1 MKMKS
6 IRSAFFAVVAIFLT
20 VAAFTGCGKSEEG
33 APASNASE
41 TKTEASASTT
51 LEQQKSA
58 PGEAEL
64 RKGLAACDKND
75 YEAAVKSFRAAA
87 EQGNSD
93 AMLLYYDCLVSSKIA
108 KDRADSIEWL
118 EKAAEAGNL
127 TAQALYGSKFVGGG
141 QEAKGIEYMKRSA
154 DSGNIL
160 GMHLLGMT
168 AFEKKPGEAGED
180 ALKSLKTLAGLPF
193 SEQKTVLDYLH
204 RISSDFNLTGK
215 LNTNT
220 NKLIV
225 MDQYM
230 LGVYY
235 LEGRAPGGRRDL
247 DEAAKWLKMAKD
259 NGLPDVD
266 PLLRRVEVMKQSP
279 DASRTNEELQ
289 KARAEAFLADTQNQ
303 IDASEFDLRFTITD
317 ADGKPLDGV
326 KVEMRLERPVVKLL
340 LSGGSESKK
349 PEEKTVDSKFS
360 IHEKGWTS
368 LELTFMKD
376 GYYIE
381 DRYYYINFMPN
392 SPDELGPDGK
402 PKLVMKEDV
411 QVVMYKGVPPGDLT
425 GTSGYL
431 IYDLEKATKTVCDLS
446 AFDKKLERPKK
457 RTVSEKDEEDEEYDD
472 EDEEDEEE
480 YVEEIRIGM
489 KKVDL
494 KAKPELTKYIEV
506 DFRRD
511 ENGEVLFDGT
521 LGDAPCPSS
530 FIIRLHSDDPD
541 DGFIVV
547 DELGPGFV
555 RREEYEKRC
564 PTAPETGYKKEL
576 VFDFGK
582 KSADGKYTYNDIHT
596 FAFVK
601 CGQRYGKVFIDPVY
615 VDIGRNRPLRLFHR
629 KIQLTINRTEGDR
642 NVSGGSFYVERE
654 RPAQTRN
661 DLKKTD
667 AKNEAKDAS
676 DDKAELAKEQILLI
690 HDALEQYKLDVGTYP
705 SSLQGLEKNV
715 DKSERWDGPYIVP
728 KVPRVDLWGNKYQ
741 YRFDAEKGTYRL
753 YLISFDLSET
763 RIEDP
768 PESAQ
773 EQQTEPDDPKQP
785 DIFAGLP
792 LWNTARDG
800 KPEVMLPRLV
810 KDAAKRAN
818 VNLQSLGDVRID
830 PIDAGHSYAEL
841 DLDVVDEYGKIV
853 RFLEEIEKKTPKLA
867 WRRLELRV
875 NSARERIASELQDGA
890 SAAASAKAIRMSG
903 QVRVIAYD
911 PAAGPSAS
919 PKRFW
924 TDDMPVSPGETDI
937 LTLLYD
943 LSVSLPDD
951 ALVTVFRLDNWKCEF
966 VIQTLALYTD
976 LPRYLRF
983 PAWNIGRLQKRI
995 LSDDVCT
1002 FSVALQKKD
1011 NPEPRKDSVTP
1022 DKKIATIVA
1031 LNLFDPEAV
1040 PRKAAASGMP
1050 ASNGTRANN
1059 AKDPETELKEQLKKA
1074 INNQNELKELLK
1086 TLSNTPGAT
1095 KEQTDMVEQRLKRNE
1110 QEIRR
1115 LREQQ
1120 NRLRP

>member
-1 MKMKS
+1 MKMKTKT
-6 IRSAFFAVVAIFLT
+6 IRRLALVMIALSLAAAV
-20 VAAFTGCGKSEEG
+20 FTGCGKSEEG
-33 APASNASE
+33 AG
-41 TKTEASASTT
+41 TKTEAASGSST
-51 LEQQKSA
+51 LEQEKSA

-64 RKGLAACDKND
+64 RNGLAACDKND
-75 YEAAVKSFRAAA
+75 YEAAAKFFRAAA

-93 AMLLYYDCLVSSKIA
+93 AMLLYYDCLVRSKIA

-204 RISSDFNLTGK
+204 RISSDFNLTGA

-266 PLLRRVEVMKQSP
+266 PLLRRVERMKQSP
-279 DASRTNEELQ
+279 DAGRTDEELQ

-303 IDASEFDLRFTITD
+303 IDASEFDLQFTITD
-317 ADGKPLDGV
+317 DDGKPLDGV
-326 KVEMRLERPVVKLL
+326 MMKMRLERPIVQLL
-340 LSGGSESKK
+340 LSGESESKVM
-349 PEEKTVDSKFS
+349 ENKTVDSKFR
-360 IHEKGWTS
+360 IHEKGWTRI
-368 LELTFMKD
+368 ELTFTKS
-376 GYYIE
+376 GYYLE
-381 DRYYYINFMPN
+381 DRYYNINFMPN
-392 SPDELGPDGK
+392 SSDELGPDGK

-411 QVVMYKGVPPGDLT
+411 QVVMYKGVPAGDLT
-425 GTSGYL
+425 GTRGTL
-431 IYDLEKATKTVCDLS
+431 RYDFEKGTRSIFDLS
-446 AFDKKLERPKK
+446 AFDKKTEKPKK
-457 RTVSEKDEEDEEYDD
+457 TTVSEEDGEEEEED
-472 EDEEDEEE
+472 DEEE
-480 YVEEIRIGM
+480 YAEERIRIEM
-489 KKVDL
+489 KSVDL
-494 KAKPELTKYIEV
+494 KAKPKASKYIEL

-511 ENGEVLFDGT
+511 ENGEILFDGMLRDT
-521 LGDAPCPSS
+521 PCPAS
-530 FIIRLHSDDPD
+530 FIIRLHSDDPG
-541 DGFIVV
+541 DGFIPV
-547 DELGPGFV
+547 DKPGPGFV
-555 RREEYEKRC
+555 RKKEYDKRY

-576 VFDFGK
+576 VLDFGK
-582 KSADGKYTYNDIHT
+582 KDADGKYPYETNYL

-601 CGQRYGKVFIDPVY
+601 CGQRYGTVFFHPIVIDGGPNKT
-615 VDIGRNRPLRLFHR
+615 IRQIRLGVES
-629 KIQLTINRTEGDR
+629 LTMNRTADDR
-642 NVSGGSFYVERE
+642 NVSEGNFYVEPE
-654 RPAQTRN
+654 HPAQTRN

-667 AKNEAKDAS
+667 TKNEAENAPE
-676 DDKAELAKEQILLI
+676 DKAETAKKMITLLGS
-690 HDALEQYKLDVGTYP
+690 ALQQYKLDVGTYP
-705 SSLQGLEKNV
+705 SSLRCLEKNF
-715 DKSERWDGPYIVP
+715 DNDSRWDGPYIRPNVP
-728 KVPRVDLWGNKYQ
+728 LDPWGNE
-741 YRFDAEKGTYRL
+741 YRYSVDGNGKAYRL
-753 YLISFDLSET
+753 TSSGLAET
-763 RIEDP
+763 VAGERKDP
-768 PESAQ
+768 PEPAQ
-773 EQQTEPDDPKQP
+773 EQQAEPDDPKQP

-818 VNLQSLGDVRID
+818 VNLQSLGDVKID
-830 PIDAGHSYAEL
+830 SIDAGHSYAEL
-841 DLDVVDEYGKIV
+841 DLDVVDEYGKVV
-853 RFLEEIEKKTPKLA
+853 RFIDEIEKKTPKLA

-875 NSARERIASELQDGA
+875 NSARERIAAEQQDGA
-890 SAAASAKAIRMSG
+890 SVAATAKAFRMSG
-903 QVRVIAYD
+903 QIRVIAYD
-911 PAAGPSAS
+911 PAVGPSAS
-919 PKRFW
+919 PKSFR
-924 TDDMPVSPGETDI
+924 TDDMPVSPGETDF

-966 VIQTLALYTD
+966 VIQTLMLYTD

-1002 FSVALQKKD
+1002 FSVALQKND

-1095 KEQTDMVEQRLKRNE
+1095 KEQTDLVRQRLERNE

>member
-1 MKMKS
+1 MKKKNARLLAL
-6 IRSAFFAVVAIFLT
+6 IAIPL
-20 VAAFTGCGKSEEG
+20 
-33 APASNASE
+33 
-41 TKTEASASTT
+41 
-51 LEQQKSA
+51 
-58 PGEAEL
+58 
-64 RKGLAACDKND
+64 LAAVSVLHAQTKDEEN
-75 YEAAVKSFRAAA
+75 EA
-87 EQGNSD
+87 
-93 AMLLYYDCLVSSKIA
+93 MI
-108 KDRADSIEWL
+108 
-118 EKAAEAGNL
+118 
-127 TAQALYGSKFVGGG
+127 
-141 QEAKGIEYMKRSA
+141 
-154 DSGNIL
+154 
-160 GMHLLGMT
+160 
-168 AFEKKPGEAGED
+168 
-180 ALKSLKTLAGLPF
+180 
-193 SEQKTVLDYLH
+193 
-204 RISSDFNLTGK
+204 
-215 LNTNT
+215 
-220 NKLIV
+220 
-225 MDQYM
+225 
-230 LGVYY
+230 
-235 LEGRAPGGRRDL
+235 
-247 DEAAKWLKMAKD
+247 
-259 NGLPDVD
+259 
-266 PLLRRVEVMKQSP
+266 
-279 DASRTNEELQ
+279 
-289 KARAEAFLADTQNQ
+289 ARANAFSAEMQSL
-303 IDASEFDLRFTITD
+303 IDASEFDLQFTITD
-317 ADGKPLDGV
+317 TDGKPLDGV

-360 IHEKGWTS
+360 IHEKGWTR
-368 LELTFMKD
+368 LELMFKKS
-376 GYYIE
+376 GYHIE
-381 DRYYYINFMPN
+381 DRRYTINIMPN
-392 SPDELGPDGK
+392 NPDELGPDGK
-402 PKLVMKEDV
+402 PKTVMREDI
-411 QVVMYKGVPPGDLT
+411 QVKMYKGVPAGDLT

-431 IYDLEKATKTVCDLS
+431 IYDLEKAAKTVCDLS
-446 AFDKKLERPKK
+446 AFDKKPERPEK
-457 RTVSEKDEEDEEYDD
+457 RTVSEEDEEDEEYDD
-472 EDEEDEEE
+472 EEDEEE
-480 YVEEIRIGM
+480 YEKEIRIGM
-489 KKVDL
+489 KQIDL
-494 KAKPELTKYIEV
+494 KTKPEQTKYIEV

-615 VDIGRNRPLRLFHR
+615 VDIGRNRPLRLFRR
-629 KIQLTINRTEGDR
+629 KIELTINRTEGDR
-642 NVSGGSFYVERE
+642 NVSEGIFYVERE
-654 RPAQTRN
+654 RPAQTGIVP
-661 DLKKTD
+661 DKTE
-667 AKNEAKDAS
+667 AKNEAKDAP
-676 DDKAELAKEQILLI
+676 DDKTELAKEQILLI

-728 KVPRVDLWGNKYQ
+728 KVPRVDPLGNKYQ
-741 YRFDAEKGTYRL
+741 YRFDAKKGTYRL

-768 PESAQ
+768 PEPAQ
-773 EQQTEPDDPKQP
+773 EQQTEPDDRKQP
-785 DIFAGLP
+785 DIYAGVP
-792 LWNTARDG
+792 LWNTEQNG
-800 KPEVMLPRLV
+800 QPEIKLPELIR
-810 KDAAKRAN
+810 DAAKRAN

-830 PIDAGHSYAEL
+830 SIDAGHSYAEL
-841 DLDVVDEYGKIV
+841 DLDVVDEYGKVV
-853 RFLEEIEKKTPKLA
+853 RFLDEIEKKTPKLP

-903 QVRVIAYD
+903 QIRVIAYD

-924 TDDMPVSPGETDI
+924 TDDMPVSPGETDF

-966 VIQTLALYTD
+966 VIQTLVLYTD

-1059 AKDPETELKEQLKKA
+1059 AKDPETELKEQLQKA

-1086 TLSNTPGAT
+1086 TLSKTPGAT
-1095 KEQTDMVEQRLKRNE
+1095 KEQTDLVRQRLERAG
-1110 QEIRR
+1110 QEVRR
-1115 LREQQ
+1115 LREQLKALQ
-1120 NRLRP
+1120 P

>member
-1 MKMKS
+1 MKMKT
-6 IRSAFFAVVAIFLT
+6 IRRLALAILALSLTAAV
-20 VAAFTGCGKSEEG
+20 FTGCGKSEEG
-33 APASNASE
+33 VPASNASE
-41 TKTEASASTT
+41 TKTEAFASTT

-64 RKGLAACDKND
+64 RNGLAACDKND
-75 YEAAVKSFRAAA
+75 YESAAKSFRAAA
-87 EQGNSD
+87 EQGNTD

-118 EKAAEAGNL
+118 EKAAEAGNP

-160 GMHLLGMT
+160 GMHLLGMI

-204 RISSDFNLTGK
+204 RISSDFNLTGA

-235 LEGRAPGGRRDL
+235 LEGRAPGGQRDL
-247 DEAAKWLKMAKD
+247 DEAAKLLKMAKD

-266 PLLRRVEVMKQSP
+266 PLLRRVERMKQSP
-279 DASRTNEELQ
+279 DASRTDEELQ

-303 IDASEFDLRFTITD
+303 IDASEFDLQFTVTD
-317 ADGKPLDGV
+317 TDGKPLDGV

-360 IHEKGWTS
+360 IHEKGWTR
-368 LELTFMKD
+368 LELMFKKS
-376 GYYIE
+376 GYHIE
-381 DRYYYINFMPN
+381 DRRYTINIMPN
-392 SPDELGPDGK
+392 NPDELGPDGK
-402 PKLVMKEDV
+402 PKTVMREDI
-411 QVVMYKGVPPGDLT
+411 QVKMYKGVPAGDLT

-431 IYDLEKATKTVCDLS
+431 IYDLEKATKTVCYLS
-446 AFDKKLERPKK
+446 AFDKKPERPEK
-457 RTVSEKDEEDEEYDD
+457 RTVSEEDEEDEEYDD
-472 EDEEDEEE
+472 EEDEEE
-480 YVEEIRIGM
+480 YEKEIRIGM
-489 KKVDL
+489 KQIDL
-494 KAKPELTKYIEV
+494 KTKPEQTKYIEV

-615 VDIGRNRPLRLFHR
+615 VDIGRNRPLRLFRR
-629 KIQLTINRTEGDR
+629 KIELTINRTAGDR
-642 NVSGGSFYVERE
+642 NVSEGSFYVERE

-667 AKNEAKDAS
+667 AKNEAENAPE
-676 DDKAELAKEQILLI
+676 DKAETAKKMIKLLG
-690 HDALEQYKLDVGTYP
+690 DALQQYKLDVGTYP

-715 DKSERWDGPYIVP
+715 DKSERWDGPYIRPNVP
-728 KVPRVDLWGNKYQ
+728 LDPWGNAYQ
-741 YRFDAEKGTYRL
+741 YSFDAEKGTYRL
-753 YLISFDLSET
+753 TSSGLSE
-763 RIEDP
+763 
-768 PESAQ
+768 
-773 EQQTEPDDPKQP
+773 
-785 DIFAGLP
+785 
-792 LWNTARDG
+792 
-800 KPEVMLPRLV
+800 
-810 KDAAKRAN
+810 
-818 VNLQSLGDVRID
+818 
-830 PIDAGHSYAEL
+830 
-841 DLDVVDEYGKIV
+841 
-853 RFLEEIEKKTPKLA
+853 
-867 WRRLELRV
+867 
-875 NSARERIASELQDGA
+875 
-890 SAAASAKAIRMSG
+890 
-903 QVRVIAYD
+903 
-911 PAAGPSAS
+911 
-919 PKRFW
+919 
-924 TDDMPVSPGETDI
+924 
-937 LTLLYD
+937 
-943 LSVSLPDD
+943 
-951 ALVTVFRLDNWKCEF
+951 
-966 VIQTLALYTD
+966 
-976 LPRYLRF
+976 
-983 PAWNIGRLQKRI
+983 
-995 LSDDVCT
+995 
-1002 FSVALQKKD
+1002 
-1011 NPEPRKDSVTP
+1011 
-1022 DKKIATIVA
+1022 
-1031 LNLFDPEAV
+1031 
-1040 PRKAAASGMP
+1040 
-1050 ASNGTRANN
+1050 
-1059 AKDPETELKEQLKKA
+1059 
-1074 INNQNELKELLK
+1074 
-1086 TLSNTPGAT
+1086 
-1095 KEQTDMVEQRLKRNE
+1095 
-1110 QEIRR
+1110 
-1115 LREQQ
+1115 
-1120 NRLRP
+1120 

>member
-1 MKMKS
+1 MKMKTKT
-6 IRSAFFAVVAIFLT
+6 IRRLALVMIALSLAAAV
-20 VAAFTGCGKSEEG
+20 FTGCGKSEESAG
-33 APASNASE
+33 
-41 TKTEASASTT
+41 TKTEAASGSST
-51 LEQQKSA
+51 LEQEKSA

-64 RKGLAACDKND
+64 RNGLAACDKND
-75 YEAAVKSFRAAA
+75 YEAAAKSFRAAA
-87 EQGNSD
+87 EQGNTD

-168 AFEKKPGEAGED
+168 AFQKKAGEAGED

-225 MDQYM
+225 MDQYL

-259 NGLPDVD
+259 NGHPDVD
-266 PLLRRVEVMKQSP
+266 PLLRRVERMKQSP
-279 DASRTNEELQ
+279 DAGRTNEELQ

-317 ADGKPLDGV
+317 DDGKPLDGV
-326 KVEMRLERPVVKLL
+326 KVEMRLERPVVELL

-360 IHEKGWTS
+360 IHEKGWTR
-368 LELTFMKD
+368 LELMFKKS
-376 GYYIE
+376 GYYLE

-446 AFDKKLERPKK
+446 AFDKKTEKTKK
-457 RTVSEKDEEDEEYDD
+457 TTVSDD
-472 EDEEDEEE
+472 DEEDEEE
-480 YVEEIRIGM
+480 YVKKIRIGM
-489 KKVDL
+489 KQIDL
-494 KAKPELTKYIEV
+494 KTKPEQTKYIEV

-547 DELGPGFV
+547 DELGSGFV
-555 RREEYEKRC
+555 RREEYKKRC

-615 VDIGRNRPLRLFHR
+615 VDIGRNRPLRLFRR
-629 KIQLTINRTEGDR
+629 KIELTINRTEGDR
-642 NVSGGSFYVERE
+642 NVSEGSFYVEPE
-654 RPAQTRN
+654 HPAQTRN

-667 AKNEAKDAS
+667 TKNEAENAPE
-676 DDKAELAKEQILLI
+676 DKAETAKKWIGLLNE
-690 HDALEQYKLDVGTYP
+690 ALNVYRLDTGKYP
-705 SSLQGLEKNV
+705 STLHCLEKN
-715 DKSERWDGPYIVP
+715 I
-728 KVPRVDLWGNKYQ
+728 
-741 YRFDAEKGTYRL
+741 
-753 YLISFDLSET
+753 
-763 RIEDP
+763 
-768 PESAQ
+768 
-773 EQQTEPDDPKQP
+773 DD
-785 DIFAGLP
+785 
-792 LWNTARDG
+792 
-800 KPEVMLPRLV
+800 
-810 KDAAKRAN
+810 
-818 VNLQSLGDVRID
+818 
-830 PIDAGHSYAEL
+830 
-841 DLDVVDEYGKIV
+841 
-853 RFLEEIEKKTPKLA
+853 
-867 WRRLELRV
+867 
-875 NSARERIASELQDGA
+875 
-890 SAAASAKAIRMSG
+890 
-903 QVRVIAYD
+903 
-911 PAAGPSAS
+911 
-919 PKRFW
+919 
-924 TDDMPVSPGETDI
+924 
-937 LTLLYD
+937 
-943 LSVSLPDD
+943 
-951 ALVTVFRLDNWKCEF
+951 
-966 VIQTLALYTD
+966 
-976 LPRYLRF
+976 
-983 PAWNIGRLQKRI
+983 
-995 LSDDVCT
+995 
-1002 FSVALQKKD
+1002 
-1011 NPEPRKDSVTP
+1011 
-1022 DKKIATIVA
+1022 
-1031 LNLFDPEAV
+1031 
-1040 PRKAAASGMP
+1040 
-1050 ASNGTRANN
+1050 
-1059 AKDPETELKEQLKKA
+1059 
-1074 INNQNELKELLK
+1074 
-1086 TLSNTPGAT
+1086 
-1095 KEQTDMVEQRLKRNE
+1095 
-1110 QEIRR
+1110 
-1115 LREQQ
+1115 
-1120 NRLRP
+1120 

>member
-1 MKMKS
+1 MKMKTKT
-6 IRSAFFAVVAIFLT
+6 IRRLALVMIALSLAAAV
-20 VAAFTGCGKSEEG
+20 FTGCGKSEEG
-33 APASNASE
+33 AG
-41 TKTEASASTT
+41 TKTEAASGSST

-64 RKGLAACDKND
+64 RYGLAACDKND
-75 YEAAVKSFRAAA
+75 YEAAAKFFRAAA

-118 EKAAEAGNL
+118 EKAVEAGNL

-225 MDQYM
+225 MDQYL

-235 LEGRAPGGRRDL
+235 LEGRAPGGQRDL

-259 NGLPDVD
+259 NGHPDVD
-266 PLLRRVEVMKQSP
+266 PLLRRVERMKQSP
-279 DASRTNEELQ
+279 DAGRTDEELR
-289 KARAEAFLADTQNQ
+289 KARIEAFMVDTQNL
-303 IDASEFDLRFTITD
+303 IDASEFDLQFTITD

-360 IHEKGWTS
+360 IHEKGWTR
-368 LELTFMKD
+368 LELMFKKS
-376 GYYIE
+376 GYYLE
-381 DRYYYINFMPN
+381 NRYYNINFMPN
-392 SPDELGPDGK
+392 SSDELGPDGK

-425 GTSGYL
+425 GTRGTL
-431 IYDLEKATKTVCDLS
+431 RYDFEKGTRSIFDLS
-446 AFDKKLERPKK
+446 AFDKKTEKTKK
-457 RTVSEKDEEDEEYDD
+457 TTVSDDD
-472 EDEEDEEE
+472 EKDEEE
-480 YVEEIRIGM
+480 YVKKIRIGM
-489 KKVDL
+489 KQIDL
-494 KAKPELTKYIEV
+494 KTKPEQTKYIEV

-615 VDIGRNRPLRLFHR
+615 VDIGRNRPLRLFRR
-629 KIQLTINRTEGDR
+629 K
-642 NVSGGSFYVERE
+642 
-654 RPAQTRN
+654 
-661 DLKKTD
+661 
-667 AKNEAKDAS
+667 
-676 DDKAELAKEQILLI
+676 
-690 HDALEQYKLDVGTYP
+690 
-705 SSLQGLEKNV
+705 SS
-715 DKSERWDGPYIVP
+715 
-728 KVPRVDLWGNKYQ
+728 
-741 YRFDAEKGTYRL
+741 
-753 YLISFDLSET
+753 
-763 RIEDP
+763 
-768 PESAQ
+768 
-773 EQQTEPDDPKQP
+773 
-785 DIFAGLP
+785 
-792 LWNTARDG
+792 
-800 KPEVMLPRLV
+800 
-810 KDAAKRAN
+810 
-818 VNLQSLGDVRID
+818 
-830 PIDAGHSYAEL
+830 
-841 DLDVVDEYGKIV
+841 
-853 RFLEEIEKKTPKLA
+853 
-867 WRRLELRV
+867 
-875 NSARERIASELQDGA
+875 
-890 SAAASAKAIRMSG
+890 
-903 QVRVIAYD
+903 
-911 PAAGPSAS
+911 
-919 PKRFW
+919 
-924 TDDMPVSPGETDI
+924 
-937 LTLLYD
+937 
-943 LSVSLPDD
+943 
-951 ALVTVFRLDNWKCEF
+951 
-966 VIQTLALYTD
+966 
-976 LPRYLRF
+976 
-983 PAWNIGRLQKRI
+983 
-995 LSDDVCT
+995 
-1002 FSVALQKKD
+1002 
-1011 NPEPRKDSVTP
+1011 
-1022 DKKIATIVA
+1022 
-1031 LNLFDPEAV
+1031 
-1040 PRKAAASGMP
+1040 
-1050 ASNGTRANN
+1050 
-1059 AKDPETELKEQLKKA
+1059 
-1074 INNQNELKELLK
+1074 
-1086 TLSNTPGAT
+1086 
-1095 KEQTDMVEQRLKRNE
+1095 
-1110 QEIRR
+1110 
-1115 LREQQ
+1115 
-1120 NRLRP
+1120 